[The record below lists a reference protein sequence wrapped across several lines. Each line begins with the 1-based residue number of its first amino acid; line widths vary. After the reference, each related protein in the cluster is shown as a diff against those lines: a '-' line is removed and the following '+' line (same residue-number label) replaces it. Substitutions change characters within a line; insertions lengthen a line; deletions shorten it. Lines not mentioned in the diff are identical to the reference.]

1 MERRSLAND
10 MKRLEEDL
18 VHERSLALDNQEMLR
33 RSKIKEQELEDQL
46 ESLLRELEE
55 SEDNYDNLMDS
66 FADSQRT
73 VERMRQE
80 LNLGAQLVQKLQD
93 EKLQLMEELNELHE
107 ENAEV
112 EQAQELLEKMR
123 VMFDPRLLRLT
134 TGRIT
139 MSRSEQR

>member
-107 ENAEV
+107 ENAEA

>member
-1 MERRSLAND
+1 VERRSLAND

>member
-93 EKLQLMEELNELHE
+93 EKLQLMEEINELHE
-107 ENAEV
+107 ENAEA
-112 EQAQELLEKMR
+112 EQTQGLLEKMR
-123 VMFDPRLLRLT
+123 MMFDPGLLRLII
-134 TGRIT
+134 GRTT
-139 MSRSEQR
+139 MSSSEQR